1 MKNVTRGRRPSA
13 AMIVAVIA
21 LVMAM
26 TGGAIA
32 AGQIKLGALTDGA
45 KNKTVGVGKLTYVQ
59 QSQVVP
65 NPDPTGGTAITA
77 TCPSGLKVIGGG
89 IKGEDPESDFIFDS
103 YPTTAGWKGRVYA
116 GGAATQTRTFV
127 VTAICAPS
135 RVVTGAPPSS

>member
-1 MKNVTRGRRPSA
+1 MRKFMKRRPSG

-32 AGQIKLGALTDGA
+32 AKQIKLGSLTDGA
-45 KNKTVGVGKLTYVQ
+45 KNKTVGVGKLTYVT
-59 QSQVVP
+59 QSHVVP
-65 NPDPTGGTAITA
+65 NPDPTNGTEVTA

-89 IKGEDPESDFIFDS
+89 IKGENPNEDFVFDS
-103 YPTTAGWKGRVYA
+103 YPTSTGWKGRVYS
-116 GGAATQTRTFV
+116 GGGPTVSRTFV

-135 RVVTGAPPSS
+135 RVVSGAPPSS